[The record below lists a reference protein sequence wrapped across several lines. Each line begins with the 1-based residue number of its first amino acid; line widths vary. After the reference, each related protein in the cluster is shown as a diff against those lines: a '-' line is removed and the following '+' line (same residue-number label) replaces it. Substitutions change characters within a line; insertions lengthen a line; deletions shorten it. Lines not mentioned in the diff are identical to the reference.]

1 MRNKFLGTDD
11 NGYHPLRKIKVALS
25 GMKYA
30 ILLDF
35 SVAYKVVISVAVLAV
50 AFVFRAWVDFLVI
63 LLATGLM
70 LTAELLN
77 SAIEAIC
84 DLLVSGYN
92 EKIKVIKDI
101 AAAAAGISIV
111 VWLTV
116 ILVEVSEIV
125 PLVWR

>member
-11 NGYHPLRKIKVALS
+11 GYHPLRKIRVALS

-35 SVAYKVVISVAVLAV
+35 SVAYKVVISVAVLTV

-70 LTAELLN
+70 LSAELMN

-101 AAAAAGISIV
+101 AAAAAGVSII
-111 VWLTV
+111 VWLV
-116 ILVEVSEIV
+116 VLVVELSEIL
-125 PLVWR
+125 PLLG

>member
-1 MRNKFLGTDD
+1 MRNKFSGTGD
-11 NGYHPLRKIKVALS
+11 GYHPLRKIRIALS

-35 SVAYKVVISVAVLAV
+35 SVAYKVVISVAVLTI
-50 AFVFRAWVDFLVI
+50 AFIFRAWVDFLVI

-111 VWLTV
+111 VWLVVLTV
-116 ILVEVSEIV
+116 ELSEILPV
-125 PLVWR
+125 LTR

>member
-1 MRNKFLGTDD
+1 MFFTTRN
-11 NGYHPLRKIKVALS
+11 
-25 GMKYA
+25 
-30 ILLDF
+30 
-35 SVAYKVVISVAVLAV
+35 VAVLTT

-101 AAAAAGISIV
+101 AAAAAAISIL
-111 VWLTV
+111 VWLV
-116 ILVEVSEIV
+116 VLAVELSEIL
-125 PLVWR
+125 PLLMR

>member
-1 MRNKFLGTDD
+1 
-11 NGYHPLRKIKVALS
+11 
-25 GMKYA
+25 MKYA

-35 SVAYKVVISVAVLAV
+35 SVAYKVVISVAVLTI
-50 AFVFRAWVDFLVI
+50 AFIFRAWVDFLVI

-116 ILVEVSEIV
+116 LVVELSEIL
-125 PLVWR
+125 PLVMR

>member
-1 MRNKFLGTDD
+1 MRNKFSGTSD
-11 NGYHPLRKIKVALS
+11 GYHPLRKIKVALS

-35 SVAYKVVISVAVLAV
+35 SVAYKVVISLAVLTI
-50 AFVFRAWVDFLVI
+50 AFIFRAWVDFLVV
-63 LLATGLM
+63 LLTTGLM

-92 EKIKVIKDI
+92 EKIKIIKDI
-101 AAAAAGISIV
+101 AAAAAGVSIV
-111 VWLTV
+111 VWLIV
-116 ILVEVSEIV
+116 LLVELSEIL
-125 PLVWR
+125 PLVMR

>member
-11 NGYHPLRKIKVALS
+11 GYHPLRKIRVALS

-35 SVAYKVVISVAVLAV
+35 SVAYKVVISVAVLTV

-70 LTAELLN
+70 LSAELMN

-101 AAAAAGISIV
+101 AAAAAGVSII
-111 VWLTV
+111 VWLV
-116 ILVEVSEIV
+116 VLVVELSEI
-125 PLVWR
+125 LHLLG

>member
-1 MRNKFLGTDD
+1 
-11 NGYHPLRKIKVALS
+11 
-25 GMKYA
+25 MKYA

-35 SVAYKVVISVAVLAV
+35 SVAYKVVISVIVLAI
-50 AFVFRAWVDFLVI
+50 AFIFRAWVDFLVI

-116 ILVEVSEIV
+116 LVVELSELL
-125 PLVWR
+125 PLLS

>member
-1 MRNKFLGTDD
+1 MRNKFSGTSD
-11 NGYHPLRKIKVALS
+11 GYHPLRKIKVALS

-35 SVAYKVVISVAVLAV
+35 SVAYKVVISLAVLTI
-50 AFVFRAWVDFLVI
+50 AFIFRAWVDFLVV

-92 EKIKVIKDI
+92 EKIKIIKDI
-101 AAAAAGISIV
+101 AAAAAGVSIV
-111 VWLTV
+111 VWLIV
-116 ILVEVSEIV
+116 LLVELSEIL
-125 PLVWR
+125 PLVMR

>member
-1 MRNKFLGTDD
+1 MRNKFSGTSD
-11 NGYHPLRKIKVALS
+11 GYHPLRKIKVALS

-35 SVAYKVVISVAVLAV
+35 SVAYKVVISLAVLTI
-50 AFVFRAWVDFLVI
+50 AFIFRAWVDFLVV

-92 EKIKVIKDI
+92 EKTKIIKDI
-101 AAAAAGISIV
+101 AAAAAGVSIV
-111 VWLTV
+111 VWLIV
-116 ILVEVSEIV
+116 LLVELSEIL
-125 PLVWR
+125 PLVMR